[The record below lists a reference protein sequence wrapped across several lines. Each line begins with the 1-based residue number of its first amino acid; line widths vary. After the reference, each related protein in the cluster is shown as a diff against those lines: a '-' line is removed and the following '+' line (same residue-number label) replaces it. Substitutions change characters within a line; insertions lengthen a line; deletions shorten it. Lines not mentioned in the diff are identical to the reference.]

1 MEGDRISGGSS
12 PDDLSLDLIQE
23 KIKYSI
29 RLITGVRF
37 LFYAVILTLE
47 LINPKHSDRSR

>member
-12 PDDLSLDLIQE
+12 PDDLSSDLIQE

-47 LINPKHSDRSR
+47 LINHKHSDRSR